1 MTDTLP
7 PDSLPSDIRWMQLAA
22 PLLAGL
28 ALLLLLAAGGRWLSQ
43 RAWWDWRQIRIE
55 GDVERNS
62 LAILRANALPH
73 LQGNFLTLD
82 LARARQAFEAVPWVR
97 RAQVQRVWPGQLKV
111 RLEEHQAVALWDGR
125 GDWGEPAP
133 ERALLNSHG
142 EVFHANL
149 GDVEDESLPVFAG
162 PNGSAPQ
169 VQRLWT
175 RLQALS
181 QRLGESV
188 VRLELSGRG
197 SWRLAWAGGATVE
210 LGRGSEDELA
220 ARFERFAPHAL
231 AVAQRF
237 QTRVSGADLRHAE
250 GYALRLAGIGV
261 NPHPN
266 PKAITRKP

>member
-1 MTDTLP
+1 MSDTLR

-28 ALLLLLAAGGRWLSQ
+28 ALLLLLAAGGRWLLQ
-43 RAWWDWRQIRIE
+43 RPSWDWRQIRIE

-62 LAILRANALPH
+62 LATLRANALPH
-73 LQGNFLTLD
+73 LQGNFLTLN
-82 LARARQAFEAVPWVR
+82 LAQARRAFEAVPWVR

-111 RLEEHQAVALWDGR
+111 VLEEHSAIALWDGR

-133 ERALLNSHG
+133 ERALLNHHG

-149 GDVEDESLPVFAG
+149 GDVEDENLPVFAG
-162 PNGSAPQ
+162 PNGTAPQ
-169 VQRLWT
+169 LQRLWT
-175 RLQALS
+175 RLQSSS
-181 QRLGESV
+181 QRLGERV
-188 VRLELSGRG
+188 TRLELSGRG
-197 SWRLAWAGGATVE
+197 SWRLSWASGATVE

-220 ARFERFAPHAL
+220 QRYERFLPHAL

-237 QTRVSGADLRHAE
+237 HTTVAGADLRHDQ

-261 NPHPN
+261 NSNPN
-266 PKAITRKP
+266 PQAIKRKP